1 MNSVHQYTLKI
12 LVHTD
17 ENLQANWNIEK
28 ENEKQQQQQNLDY
41 LKKMFLWQVVFVSLL
56 FVCSFVLTP
65 LHFVVSQ
72 ILWSAF
78 RCYHFKGL
86 IAKIAN

>member
-28 ENEKQQQQQNLDY
+28 ENENNNNN
-41 LKKMFLWQVVFVSLL
+41 
-56 FVCSFVLTP
+56 
-65 LHFVVSQ
+65 
-72 ILWSAF
+72 
-78 RCYHFKGL
+78 
-86 IAKIAN
+86 KI

>member
-12 LVHTD
+12 LD
-17 ENLQANWNIEK
+17 ETLQSNWNIEK
-28 ENEKQQQQQNLDY
+28 ENEKTTKQQNLDY
-41 LKKMFLWQVVFVSLL
+41 LKKMFLCQVVFVSLL
-56 FVCSFVLTP
+56 FVCSFALTP
-65 LHFVVSQ
+65 LHFVVSP